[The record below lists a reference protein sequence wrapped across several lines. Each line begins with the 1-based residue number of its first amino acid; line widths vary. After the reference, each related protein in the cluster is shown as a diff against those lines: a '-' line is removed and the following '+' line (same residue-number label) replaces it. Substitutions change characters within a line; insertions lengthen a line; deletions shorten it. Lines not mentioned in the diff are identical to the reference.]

1 MEAQTN
7 THDQHLAPEN
17 SLGADVQALISKYEH
32 AHLVKKHRGFGTNA
46 IHAGQDPDPISGGV
60 SVAIN
65 LSSTFAQKYPGEPFG
80 SFDYA
85 RCGHPTREAF
95 EKQIAAVEHGKY
107 GMAFSSGSAATTCII
122 QTFVNAGE
130 HVICCD
136 DVYGGT
142 QRYFR
147 QISQMRNNVEFTFV
161 DMTDASNVEKA
172 IKENTKLIWVETPTN
187 PTLKVCDIEKICTLA
202 KSRNILTA
210 IDNTFPSPYLQSPL
224 LLGADI
230 SVNSVT
236 KYIGGHSDVVM
247 GVLTCN
253 DIALRDKLFFTSKTI
268 GGTPGPFDCYLALR
282 GLKTLKVRMDATC
295 RSAMIISEYLE
306 SHAKVVKTIYPGLP
320 SHPQHEVAK
329 KQMRGFGG
337 MITFFIKGG
346 IEESRKFLAA
356 MKTMTLAESLG
367 GVESLIECPAVM
379 THFSVPPE
387 VRKELG
393 ISDNL
398 IRLSVGLE
406 DVEDLLHDLQQ
417 AFEKI

>member
-1 MEAQTN
+1 MEAQN
-7 THDQHLAPEN
+7 TQSSHVAPEN
-17 SLGADVQALISKYEH
+17 VLGADVQALISKYEH
-32 AHLVKKHRGFGTNA
+32 AHLVKKHRGFGTHA

-80 SFDYA
+80 NFDYA
-85 RCGHPTREAF
+85 RCGNPTREAF
-95 EKQIAAVEHGKY
+95 EKQMAAVEHGKY
-107 GMAFSSGSAATTCII
+107 GMAFSSGCAVTNCII
-122 QTFVNAGE
+122 QTFVNAGD
-130 HVICCD
+130 HVVVCD

-142 QRYFR
+142 QRYMR
-147 QISQMRNNVEFTFV
+147 QISQTRNNVDFTFV

-172 IKENTKLIWVETPTN
+172 IKSNTKLIWVETPTN
-187 PTLKVCDIEKICTLA
+187 PTLKVCDIEKICAVA
-202 KSRNILTA
+202 KEKKVLTA
-210 IDNTFPSPYLQSPL
+210 VDNTFPSPYLQSPL

-247 GVLTCN
+247 GVLVVN
-253 DIALRDKLFFTSKTI
+253 DVEIRDKLFFTSKTI

-282 GLKTLKVRMDATC
+282 GLKTLKVRMEAAC
-295 RSAMIISEYLE
+295 RSAQIISEYLE
-306 SHAKVVKTIYPGLP
+306 THPKVERVIYPGLV
-320 SHPQHEVAK
+320 SHPQHETAK

-346 IEESRKFLAA
+346 IEESRKFLATV
-356 MKTMTLAESLG
+356 KTMTLAESLG

-406 DVEDLLHDLQQ
+406 DIEDLVFDLQQ

>member
-1 MEAQTN
+1 MEAQNN
-7 THDQHLAPEN
+7 THSQYIAPEN
-17 SLGADVQALISKYEH
+17 SLGADVQSFISKYEH
-32 AHLVKKHRGFGTNA
+32 SHLVKKHRGFGTKA
-46 IHAGQDPDPISGGV
+46 IHVGQEPDPISGGV

-65 LSSTFAQKYPGEPFG
+65 LSTTFAQKYPGEPFG
-80 SFDYA
+80 NFDYA

-95 EKQIAAVEHGKY
+95 EKQMAAVEHGKY
-107 GMAFSSGSAATTCII
+107 GMAFSSGCAVTTTII
-122 QTFVNAGE
+122 QTFVNAGD

-147 QISQMRNNVEFTFV
+147 QISQLRNNVEFTFV
-161 DMTDASNVEKA
+161 DMTDVSNIEKA

-187 PTLKVCDIEKICTLA
+187 PTLKVCDVEKICALA
-202 KSRNILTA
+202 KSRNVLTA

-247 GVLTCN
+247 GILVCN
-253 DIALRDKLFFTSKTI
+253 DVALRDKLFFTSKTI

-282 GLKTLKVRMDATC
+282 GLKTLKVRMEATC

-306 SHAKVVKTIYPGLP
+306 AHPKIEKIIYPGLT
-320 SHPQHEVAK
+320 SHPQHEIAK

-379 THFSVPPE
+379 THGSVPIE

-406 DVEDLLHDLQQ
+406 DVEDLLYDLQQ